1 MQPSVSLYSE
11 IGECLDGLSVI
22 GKLGAKVIQ
31 PRLAE
36 GLKKLGYEVDVE
48 DAKGLL
54 RERIPVWRSKDG
66 TCQVVE
72 TARRRRVDIVVYKNE
87 RLVALIEVESDLND
101 LRAVGVTKRNGHYDV
116 ASISKN
122 SDRQYFDSY
131 NSIERMSTA
140 AYCWHEWIASGAHP
154 SPDEVKT
161 KLEAIASD
169 DPADHNPGRVPLFL
183 VSGTCRAVDHRV
195 LKRRLDSLGATLICV
210 TGCITGCATPTTF
223 D

>member
-1 MQPSVSLYSE
+1 ML
-11 IGECLDGLSVI
+11 
-22 GKLGAKVIQ
+22 AKA
-31 PRLAE
+31 LE
-36 GLKKLGYEVDVE
+36 NLGYQVDME
-48 DAKGLL
+48 DGKGLL
-54 RERIPVWRSKDG
+54 RQRIPVWRSKDG
-66 TCQVVE
+66 TCSVVE

-101 LRAVGVTKRNGHYDV
+101 LRAVGVTNRNGHYDV

-122 SDRQYFDSY
+122 SDGQYFDSY

-140 AYCWHEWIASGAHP
+140 AYCWHKWIASDVHL
-154 SPDEVKT
+154 SPAEVVT

-183 VSGTCRAVDHRV
+183 VSGICRAVDHQV

-210 TGCITGCATPTTF
+210 TGCLAGCATPKAF
-223 D
+223 A